1 MDMKK
6 IITNET
12 KKGKGFFTNFNKTTL
27 QIGKE
32 LYDSIK
38 DDLRDQFLTIS
49 DLADLQYVIQN
60 GKVRIKILYVGN
72 YQSEIEEINSD
83 VKSGINRLKNIVDL
97 PIDGPSY
104 HRIDSQNRSTWF
116 IDIGDRVGKFY
127 PNKEYLPWKSIY

>member
-1 MDMKK
+1 MRLKK
-6 IITNET
+6 A
-12 KKGKGFFTNFNKTTL
+12 KDFFINFNKSPH

-32 LYDSIK
+32 LYDYLK

-49 DLADLQYVIQN
+49 DLADVQYAIQN

-72 YQSEIEEINSD
+72 NQSEIEEISTD
-83 VKSGINRLKNIVDL
+83 IKSGINRLKNISNQ

-104 HRIDSQNRSTWF
+104 HRIDDQNRSTWF

>member
-1 MDMKK
+1 MRLKK
-6 IITNET
+6 V
-12 KKGKGFFTNFNKTTL
+12 KDFFINFNKTPH

-49 DLADLQYVIQN
+49 DLADVQYAIQN

-72 YQSEIEEINSD
+72 NQSEIEEISTD
-83 VKSGINRLKNIVDL
+83 IKSGINRLKNISNQ

-104 HRIDSQNRSTWF
+104 HRIDDQNRSTWF

-127 PNKEYLPWKSIY
+127 PNKGYLPWKSIY

>member
-1 MDMKK
+1 MRLKK
-6 IITNET
+6 V
-12 KKGKGFFTNFNKTTL
+12 KDFFINFNKTPH

-49 DLADLQYVIQN
+49 DLADVQYAIQN

-72 YQSEIEEINSD
+72 NQSEIEEINSD

-104 HRIDSQNRSTWF
+104 HRIDSQNRSIWF

-127 PNKEYLPWKSIY
+127 PNKGYLPWKSIY

>member
-1 MDMKK
+1 MRLKK
-6 IITNET
+6 V
-12 KKGKGFFTNFNKTTL
+12 KDFFTNFNKTPY

-49 DLADLQYVIQN
+49 DLADVKYVIQN

-72 YQSEIEEINSD
+72 NQSEIEEINSD

-104 HRIDSQNRSTWF
+104 FRIDNQNRSSWF

-127 PNKEYLPWKSIY
+127 PNKADLPWKSIY